1 MYIDV
6 NKKQKKEKEK
16 CVTLLLEMNKDKL
29 LTSKK
34 QAISGHWYDFA
45 QQAQKHLQSYLN
57 SLSKIKS
64 V

>member
-6 NKKQKKEKEK
+6 NKKQKKERKK

-29 LTSKK
+29 LISKK

-45 QQAQKHLQSYLN
+45 QQAQKHL
-57 SLSKIKS
+57 
-64 V
+64 